1 MAFQDLFEPLHV
13 VRRQQCLHLSD
24 GDAVECGESLCLRQS
39 LANEDGVEAFEVRK
53 HDQLLKRGVV
63 ADVALGIGM
72 SITPLLG
79 GLAEEGDIQ
88 QVGLAGIDD
97 GGLRLGNGGRNE
109 RFLDRIGVDA
119 VVDLREGALEVPIE
133 LQAVVFVVLEPLK
146 FFDEVELELHRDPGG
161 KLEGNVLVRVGA
173 SVTPGAGADTH
184 GSGFLNPL
192 LRGEDEAVQA
202 RLHPNPVE
210 FDGIKIRV
218 VEPFPDAQ
226 ELHGVAIAEPIADH
240 IIGMVGVLKFGNVS
254 QADDVLLVLRQHG
267 DGCSL
272 DFNSASLGFVHS

>member
-1 MAFQDLFEPLHV
+1 
-13 VRRQQCLHLSD
+13 
-24 GDAVECGESLCLRQS
+24 LRQS
-39 LANEDGVEAFEVRK
+39 LANENGVEAFEVRK
-53 HDQLLKRGVV
+53 HDQLLKRGMI

-72 SITPLLG
+72 GITPLLG
-79 GLAEEGDIQ
+79 GAAEEGDIQ

-97 GGLRLGNGGRNE
+97 GGLRLGDGGRNE

-119 VVDLREGALEVPIE
+119 VVDLGQVAANVPAQLLGLGFFE
-133 LQAVVFVVLEPLK
+133 AQPLK

-184 GSGFLNPL
+184 SSGFLNPL

-210 FDGIKIRV
+210 FDGIKFRV
-218 VEPFPDAQ
+218 VKPFPDAQ

-267 DGCSL
+267 DGCPL